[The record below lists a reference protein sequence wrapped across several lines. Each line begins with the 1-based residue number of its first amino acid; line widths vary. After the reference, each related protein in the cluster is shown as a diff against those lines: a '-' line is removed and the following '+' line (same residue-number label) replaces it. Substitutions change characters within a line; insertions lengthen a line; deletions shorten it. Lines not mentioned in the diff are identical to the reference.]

1 MFLQGCSAPIVVK
14 FADTQKDKERKKL
27 QMQLSQMGPLGH
39 LSGLSS
45 LIGSQSALQ
54 QAVGT
59 IGSGL
64 NQNNNPLQNVFPAL
78 NDLLNTESYEKI
90 Y

>member
-1 MFLQGCSAPIVVK
+1 
-14 FADTQKDKERKKL
+14 
-27 QMQLSQMGPLGH
+27 MQLSQMGPLGH

-78 NDLLNTESYEKI
+78 NDLLNTESYEKN
-90 Y
+90 